1 MFKIEFETLN
11 AGVQSPEQVSRI
23 IKHVSQKVANHETE
37 GKIRDNNGNT
47 IGQWSWMQKVKD
59 LTESENFR
67 SSLLAIHLSNDYNFY
82 SSLQKWF
89 RACAM
94 AMLNGEY
101 DDNEERAYLLQEIV
115 KACMSPLI
123 KKHVGPTSAREK
135 AYCAEILFDK
145 YKEEIQSICDDM
157 AAETNA

>member
-1 MFKIEFETLN
+1 MFKIEFETIN

-23 IKHVSQKVANHETE
+23 LKHIGSKVLNHETE

-47 IGQWSWMQKVKD
+47 IGKWSWSQEIED
-59 LTESENFR
+59 LTESEKFK
-67 SSLLAIHLSNDYNFY
+67 SFLLAIHLANDYSFY

-94 AMLNGEY
+94 SMINEEY
-101 DDNEERAYLLQEIV
+101 DDNEEKAYLLQEIV
-115 KACMSPLI
+115 KACISPLI
-123 KKHVGPTSAREK
+123 KKYVGPTSAHQK
-135 AYCAEILFDK
+135 AYCAEILFEK